1 MDCRS
6 GKEIHFRDLKKKK
19 EADIEQ
25 CKDCVYISALF
36 NNCGMS
42 NICSF
47 FLSSLAVLSVE
58 PGTEGCP
65 LVFYGKQKFYYA
77 QAQPTHFQ
85 YFCLYL
91 LLFKFYFVI

>member
-1 MDCRS
+1 
-6 GKEIHFRDLKKKK
+6 
-19 EADIEQ
+19 
-25 CKDCVYISALF
+25 
-36 NNCGMS
+36 MS

-91 LLFKFYFVI
+91 LLFKFYFVILFFLKKMIFQNQKQTHADILLICWKKSEIMWKKSH

>member
-1 MDCRS
+1 MNSART
-6 GKEIHFRDLKKKK
+6 
-19 EADIEQ
+19 
-25 CKDCVYISALF
+25 VYIFQPFLITVACQTF
-36 NNCGMS
+36 VA
-42 NICSF
+42 F

>member
-1 MDCRS
+1 
-6 GKEIHFRDLKKKK
+6 
-19 EADIEQ
+19 
-25 CKDCVYISALF
+25 
-36 NNCGMS
+36 MS

-91 LLFKFYFVI
+91 LLFKFYFVIYLFFKKR

>member
-1 MDCRS
+1 
-6 GKEIHFRDLKKKK
+6 
-19 EADIEQ
+19 
-25 CKDCVYISALF
+25 
-36 NNCGMS
+36 MS

-91 LLFKFYFVI
+91 LLFKFYFIFLKDDFSKSKTNTCRHFTVLLEKI